1 MSWHFSLA
9 LVEAFSRAKLSDGGL
24 FAQLRSISS
33 AGQSCNSDSVMALS
47 IYSRSGTTYAPSPEQ
62 LGEDVLTSFL
72 ADFPV
77 KTSVPPA
84 RKKGSQESAAGSG
97 WRWRESFVKLNRA
110 LRSWKTRQA
119 SLLEDSTQFYPTWPR
134 WGWMRD
140 GECSALPMLEHDT
153 DVRGSLSLPT
163 VTASWARRGHGLSFN
178 LDNLRMSAS
187 VTAMTHK
194 ISEKYGYRWPTP
206 ILEWMMMWPIGW
218 SALTPLETDRFH
230 QWLQEHGA
238 C

>member
-9 LVEAFSRAKLSDGGL
+9 LVEAFSRAALSDGGL
-24 FAQLRSISS
+24 YAQLKSATS
-33 AGQSCNSDSVMALS
+33 AGQSCSSDSVMVLS
-47 IYSRSGTTYAPSPEQ
+47 IYSRSGTIYDPSPEQ
-62 LGEDVLTSFL
+62 PGEDVLTLFL

-77 KTSVPPA
+77 RTSVRPA
-84 RKKGSQESAAGSG
+84 PKKASPESVVAFG
-97 WRWRESFVKLNRA
+97 WKWRESFARYSRA
-110 LRSWKTRQA
+110 SHSWKTRQA
-119 SLLEDSTQFYPTWPR
+119 SLLEDSTPFSPTWPR

-140 GECSALPMLEHDT
+140 GECSALAMLEHDT

-194 ISEKYGYRWPTP
+194 ISETYGYRWPATV
-206 ILEWMMMWPIGW
+206 LEWMMMWPIGW
-218 SALTPLETDRFH
+218 SALTQLETDRFQ